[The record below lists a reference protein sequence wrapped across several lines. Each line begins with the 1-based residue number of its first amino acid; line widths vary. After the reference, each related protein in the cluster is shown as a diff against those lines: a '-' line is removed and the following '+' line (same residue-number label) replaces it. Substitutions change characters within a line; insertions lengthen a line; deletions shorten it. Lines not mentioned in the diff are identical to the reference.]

1 MPAWD
6 PAAAQSELFG
16 MEQIQPA
23 PGAAPEKKGFD
34 RAKLMRLIPL
44 VAAAAKGGP
53 GAMEGLLQGY
63 QQAAAQKAQQ
73 AQQQQQT
80 DRQARMDDRLL
91 QNDQFSQNLQ
101 TQQFAHTQDQLA
113 FQQEKARAD
122 LAQEFGKALQ
132 DLDDPE
138 AVRALTQMY
147 EARGRALGV
156 RPGTFEQT
164 AMQVVKPSTL
174 ERRSAEKKVNALKGQ
189 FGVEKWMTEG
199 AKFTHVVNGR
209 SMSFGELLSAAGM
222 VPDPNA
228 AQAPG
233 DDDFGVP
240 GTAEYSIYL
249 RGLISEFKAKNGRL
263 PDESERVA
271 LMDRANAKTVAP
283 QRTPISLQIGAGGVT
298 PQQNA
303 TFQQIAGAY
312 ERSPL
317 VRAADRTIVL
327 DQAIKQIE
335 KNPSDP
341 AAQLNLAYSYI
352 QALDT
357 YQSAVREGE
366 LQNLGVLG
374 TRLQQFALELNRVAN
389 EGAFL
394 PPAVAKNIATNAK
407 TLVSTI
413 KAGSVAKRQEFR
425 SRAQVSGVGE
435 MWDQFVAGSQGGGA
449 PGGRPAPAG
458 ANPFRK

>member
-156 RPGTFEQT
+156 RPGTFEQ
-164 AMQVVKPSTL
+164 AASGMVKPSTL
-174 ERRSAEKKVNALKGQ
+174 DQRAATKKVNALKGQ

-209 SMSFGELLSAAGM
+209 TVTFPQLLSMAGM
-222 VPDPNA
+222 VPDPAAPQAA
-228 AQAPG
+228 AQSDIAA
-233 DDDFGVP
+233 DVP
-240 GTAEYSIYL
+240 LDRQHAMAVASGNEKL
-249 RGLISEFKAKNGRL
+249 AKIIEQAMSRQDATKRD
-263 PDESERVA
+263 P
-271 LMDRANAKTVAP
+271 P
-283 QRTPISLQIGAGGVT
+283 RTPISLQIGAGGVT

-312 ERSPL
+312 DRSPL

-341 AAQLNLAYSYI
+341 ASQLNLAYSYI

-394 PPAVAKNIATNAK
+394 PPAVAKNIAESAK
-407 TLVSTI
+407 QLVSTI

-449 PGGRPAPAG
+449 PGGRPAPSD
-458 ANPFRK
+458 NPFRKK

>member
-122 LAQEFGKALQ
+122 LAAEFGKALQ

-156 RPGTFEQT
+156 RPGTFEQ
-164 AMQVVKPSTL
+164 AASGMVKPSTL
-174 ERRSAEKKVNALKGQ
+174 DQRAATKKVNALKGQ

-209 SMSFGELLSAAGM
+209 TVTFPQLLSMAGM
-222 VPDPNA
+222 VPDPAAPQAA
-228 AQAPG
+228 AQSDIAA
-233 DDDFGVP
+233 DVP
-240 GTAEYSIYL
+240 LDRQHAMAVASGNEKL
-249 RGLISEFKAKNGRL
+249 AKIIEQAMSRQDATKRD
-263 PDESERVA
+263 P
-271 LMDRANAKTVAP
+271 P
-283 QRTPISLQIGAGGVT
+283 RTPISLQIGAGGVT

-312 ERSPL
+312 DRSPL

-341 AAQLNLAYSYI
+341 ASQLNLAYSYI

-394 PPAVAKNIATNAK
+394 PPAVAKNIAESAK
-407 TLVSTI
+407 QLVSTI

-449 PGGRPAPAG
+449 PGGRPAPSD
-458 ANPFRK
+458 NPFRKK